1 MTITI
6 LLLIACVGVSL
17 MAFNDSGLMAKL
29 LFSPYEIRRKN
40 QWYRFIT
47 HGFVHADFVHLFMN
61 MWVLYIFGTDVEK
74 TLSMIYGS
82 QGTLYFILLYTGG
95 LLFSTLYS
103 FWRHIDHPHYAAV
116 GASGAISSVT
126 FAFIMIYPTAGL
138 YLFPFPFEIPAFA
151 FGGLY
156 LIYSWYMARRGRDNI
171 GHDAHFFG
179 ALYGVIFM
187 IILEPRLIPLL
198 LEYFA

>member
-47 HGFVHADFVHLFMN
+47 HGFVHADYVHLFMN

-82 QGTLYFILLYTGG
+82 QGTLYFILLYAGG

-138 YLFPFPFEIPAFA
+138 YLFPFPFEIPAFV

-179 ALYGVIFM
+179 ALYGVVFM

>member
-1 MTITI
+1 MTVTI
-6 LLLIACVGVSL
+6 ILLIACVIVSL
-17 MAFNDSGLMAKL
+17 MAFNDSGLMSKL
-29 LFSPYEIRRKN
+29 LFSPYEIKRKN

-47 HGFVHADFVHLFMN
+47 HGFVHADYMHLFLN
-61 MWVLYIFGTDVEK
+61 MWVLYLFGKTVEQ
-74 TLSMIYGS
+74 TLVFNYGPE
-82 QGTLYFILLYTGG
+82 GTLYFILLYLGG
-95 LLFSTLYS
+95 LIFSTFYS
-103 FWRHIDHPHYAAV
+103 FGRHIDHPHYAAV

-126 FAFIMIYPTAGL
+126 FAFIMINPTAGL

-156 LIYSWYMARRGRDNI
+156 LVYSWFMARRGGDNI

-187 IILEPRLIPLL
+187 IILEPRLITL
-198 LEYFA
+198 FIQNFS

>member
-47 HGFVHADFVHLFMN
+47 HGFVHADYVHLFMN

-74 TLSMIYGS
+74 TLAIIYGS
-82 QGTLYFILLYTGG
+82 NGTLYFILLYVGG

-138 YLFPFPFEIPAFA
+138 YLFPFPFEIPAFV

-179 ALYGVIFM
+179 ALYGVVFM